1 MYLHDMNSLDGNYM
15 YSYCGDSVARL
26 GGQILRCCILS
37 GHFSFQGLSGR
48 HLQLA
53 DPTLRADPEAGKCTW
68 NGVPMVSKIIPM
80 TNAPMPIQE

>member
-1 MYLHDMNSLDGNYM
+1 MYLHDMNRLDGNCM
-15 YSYCGDSVARL
+15 PTYCGDSVARL

-53 DPTLRADPEAGKCTW
+53 DPTLRADPEAE
-68 NGVPMVSKIIPM
+68 S
-80 TNAPMPIQE
+80 APGMEFQWSQRLFQ